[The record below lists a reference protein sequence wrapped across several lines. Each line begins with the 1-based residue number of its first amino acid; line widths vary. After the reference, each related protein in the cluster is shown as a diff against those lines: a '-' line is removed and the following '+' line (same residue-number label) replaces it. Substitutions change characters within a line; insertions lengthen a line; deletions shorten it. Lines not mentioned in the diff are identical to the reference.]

1 LHRRPVI
8 ACLASLVAFLSG
20 LGTAWAALPPGA
32 KRVRV
37 GNVRLAYRATGH
49 GPTLLLINGS
59 GATLDTW
66 DPALLRRFGRR
77 RRVIVFDPR
86 GLGASTS
93 RGHRVSVRQ
102 DADDAAGLLRRLH
115 VRRADVLGW
124 SYGGYVAQEV
134 ALRHRRALRRLVL
147 VSTDFGG
154 AHAVLTSR
162 RWADLDDK
170 ATRGEASPAELLELL
185 FPPEGRD
192 AGAAWFARLFA
203 QPGGCCEPV
212 SPQAGQAV
220 VESEDRWHAPGA
232 GTRSRLRGLRVPT
245 LIGAGAKDV
254 DIPAVNARLLHRR
267 IAHSR
272 LVVYRRAGHA
282 FIVQEQADFARRV
295 LRFLRGRH

>member
-1 LHRRPVI
+1 LLKRRPVI

-20 LGTAWAALPPGA
+20 LGAASAALPPGA
-32 KRVRV
+32 KRLRV
-37 GNVRLAYRATGH
+37 GDVRLAYRVRGH
-49 GPTLLLINGS
+49 GPALLLLNGS

-66 DPALLRRFGRR
+66 DPALLRRFERR

-93 RGHRVSVRQ
+93 GSHRVSVRQ
-102 DADDAAGLLRRLH
+102 DATDAARLLGRLR

-124 SYGGYVAQEV
+124 SYGGYVAQEL
-134 ALRHRRALRRLVL
+134 ALRHPRRLRRLVL

-162 RWADLDDK
+162 RYAELDDK
-170 ATRGEASPAELLELL
+170 ATRGEASPDELLELL

-192 AGAAWFARLFA
+192 AGLAWFGRLFA

-212 SPQAGQAV
+212 SRQAGQAV
-220 VESEDRWHAPGA
+220 VEAEDRWHARRA
-232 GTRSRLRGLRVPT
+232 GTRSRLRRLRVPT

-254 DIPAVNARLLHRR
+254 DIPAANARLLHRR
-267 IAHSR
+267 IRHSR

-295 LRFLRGRH
+295 LHFLR

>member
-1 LHRRPVI
+1 LDRRRLI
-8 ACLASLVAFLSG
+8 ACVAALVALLSG
-20 LGTAWAALPPGA
+20 LGVASAALPPGA

-37 GNVRLAYRATGH
+37 GEVRLAYRVAGH
-49 GPTLLLINGS
+49 GSALLLVNGS

-66 DPALLRRFGRR
+66 DPALLRRFERR

-93 RGHRVSVRQ
+93 RGRRVSVRQ
-102 DADDAAGLLRRLH
+102 DAEDAARLLGRLH

-124 SYGGYVAQEV
+124 SYGGYVAQEL
-134 ALRHRRALRRLVL
+134 ALLHPRRVRRLVL

-154 AHAVLTSR
+154 THAVVTSR
-162 RWADLDDK
+162 RYADLDDK
-170 ATRGEASPAELLELL
+170 ATRGEASPDELLELL
-185 FPPEGRD
+185 FPREGRD
-192 AGAAWFARLFA
+192 AGLAWFARLFA

-212 SPQAGQAV
+212 SRQAGQAV
-220 VESEDRWHAPGA
+220 VEAEDRWHARRA
-232 GTRSRLRGLRVPT
+232 GTRSRLRLLRAPT

-267 IAHSR
+267 IKHSR

-295 LRFLRGRH
+295 LRFLH